1 MSESNEYRTIIQRFA
16 KDRVNAR
23 VPNGLPMH
31 ASTLLECMFE
41 NAAAEMRIYSGKL
54 IQDVYSGDG
63 IVKAAAKF
71 LGRPYASLRILLQS
85 PADRSEL
92 ANHPLLAGLS
102 NITPRGSVIVR
113 NAVGSYAKEEA
124 NHFAVMDNDGFRYEL
139 DHGKCE
145 AIANFN
151 EPDTA
156 KILVQAFDAAF
167 AFSGMKS
174 EPIFELKSCQ

>member
-31 ASTLLECMFE
+31 ASALLECMFD
-41 NAAAEMRIYSGKL
+41 NATAEMRIYSGKL
-54 IQDVYSGDG
+54 IHSVYSGEG
-63 IVKAAAKF
+63 IEKAAIKF
-71 LGRPYASLRILLQS
+71 LSRPYASLKILLQHKVTPS
-85 PADRSEL
+85 EIAD
-92 ANHPLLAGLS
+92 HPLLVRLS
-102 NITPRGSVIVR
+102 EVKPRGSLIIR
-113 NAVGSYAKEEA
+113 NAVGSYAKEDT

-139 DHGKCE
+139 DHGNCE
-145 AIANFN
+145 AVANFN

-167 AFSGMKS
+167 RFSGMKS
-174 EPIFELKSCQ
+174 GPLFELSPCQ